1 LRRIGVGTDTNNQYF
16 ESGATMASDDKPT
29 KAKAAPAKETPV
41 KEKAADV
48 AAPSTDSTKT
58 DGTKTEGTKTEGT
71 DGTKTDGAA
80 PANYSRGEGQK
91 PVTKA
96 YKDNWDLIFKKNKK
110 SKKK

>member
-1 LRRIGVGTDTNNQYF
+1 
-16 ESGATMASDDKPT
+16 MASDVKPT
-29 KAKAAPAKETPV
+29 KAKAETAPAKEAPV
-41 KEKAADV
+41 KEKTADV

-58 DGTKTEGTKTEGT
+58 DSATTDSTKAE
-71 DGTKTDGAA
+71 GAA

>member
-1 LRRIGVGTDTNNQYF
+1 
-16 ESGATMASDDKPT
+16 MASDVKPT
-29 KAKAAPAKETPV
+29 KAKAESAPAKEAPV

-58 DGTKTEGTKTEGT
+58 DSPKTE
-71 DGTKTDGAA
+71 GAA